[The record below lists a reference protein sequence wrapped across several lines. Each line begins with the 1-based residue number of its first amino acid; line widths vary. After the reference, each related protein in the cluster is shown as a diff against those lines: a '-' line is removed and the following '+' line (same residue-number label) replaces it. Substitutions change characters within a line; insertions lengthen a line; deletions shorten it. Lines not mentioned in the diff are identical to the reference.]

1 LCGYLRNEE
10 AKMCRIAF
18 IQRPQ
23 GVSPE
28 LYEGVLKA
36 VFTVLELSNG
46 GHGNGVA
53 IPDRKGKIKIIKGV
67 NYSPCQAAKD
77 SANAPWVL
85 FHTRLATS
93 GGIKDEMCHPF
104 SLGTWGALAHN
115 GIAIGKGSIT
125 ESDTSAMT
133 RVIAEE
139 MGPNLDDI
147 FEYLDR
153 LDPGVVAIALRG
165 RRPRLWL
172 YVGRGRDFVKSS
184 IGPITIWASEALAK
198 NSEVIGPGLYELPSG
213 IKLRELKWKSYTTMR
228 YTFGGWEWRW
238 PRPKSQW
245 EKRSGKDK
253 EEDLF

>member
-1 LCGYLRNEE
+1 
-10 AKMCRIAF
+10 MCRIAF
-18 IQRPQ
+18 VERHQ

-28 LYEGVLKA
+28 LYEGVLEA

-53 IPDRKGKIKIIKGV
+53 IPDRKGRIKIIKGV
-67 NYSPCQAAKD
+67 SYSPYQAAKD
-77 SANAPWVL
+77 SANASWVL

-104 SLGTWGALAHN
+104 ALGTWGALAHN
-115 GIAIGKGSIT
+115 GIAIGKGTIT

-139 MGPNLDDI
+139 KGPDLDKI

-165 RRPRLWL
+165 KRPRLWL
-172 YVGRGRDFVKSS
+172 YVGHNRCFVKSFV
-184 IGPITIWASEALAK
+184 GPITIWASEALAK
-198 NSEVIGPGLYELPSG
+198 DPEVIGPGLYELPSG
-213 IKLRELKWKSYTTMR
+213 IKLRELKWTPYSARR

-238 PRPKSQW
+238 PRPKSQR
-245 EKRSGKDK
+245 EKRSGEDK